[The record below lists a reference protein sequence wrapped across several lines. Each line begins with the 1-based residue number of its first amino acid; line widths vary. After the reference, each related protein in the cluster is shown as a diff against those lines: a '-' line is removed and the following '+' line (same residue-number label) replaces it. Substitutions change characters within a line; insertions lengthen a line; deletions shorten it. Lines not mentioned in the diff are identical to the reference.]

1 MTTAKARWKARER
14 HAAGKQR
21 RERKRAGRRRAAG
34 ARRRVAGKALL
45 VAAVL
50 ALLLA
55 LALLVGDADYRATL
69 MGWTPFVAAV
79 CLVVLAFAY
88 VRVLA
93 AGLVLSEELVLKDC
107 KRGREV
113 PFTLRLRNATPLV
126 CFRIEA
132 EFFISDLFGNV
143 ANEVTTTVTLGPRES
158 YELDFTMC
166 FEHIG
171 TYTAGLRKVTVYDF
185 FGLFSKVVSPE
196 THHEVQV
203 TPKLQPLERIMFD
216 DTATE
221 ETAKA
226 AKSILADSLDYSHVR
241 EYVPGDPLKTIHWK
255 LSARSED
262 YLTRLYEVYNE
273 PGVGIFMDFHA
284 NDGRAG
290 VLMGMFDA
298 VVEAAFSVADYTT
311 RKGMDTEVHY
321 TNKYGEPRRVISWDD
336 DAMPDIID
344 ELPAMTVGESGGADV
359 LAILRRQIM
368 DQRGQSTLVLCSASM
383 DPELINALVDA
394 KTRKRSPF
402 MIAVAPPE
410 LAGRALDAYCRPLSR
425 LDEANIPY
433 VVISRSEDLA
443 VRLA

>member
-1 MTTAKARWKARER
+1 MATKARWRAQEKLAARR
-14 HAAGKQR
+14 QR
-21 RERKRAGRRRAAG
+21 RAERKAGRRKEQRLRRA
-34 ARRRVAGKALL
+34 RVGKAVL
-45 VAAVL
+45 VALVL

-55 LALLVGDADYRATL
+55 LALLVGDASYQATL

-79 CLVVLAFAY
+79 CLIVVAFVY
-88 VRVLA
+88 VRILA
-93 AGLVLSEELVLKDC
+93 AGLVLSEELKLRDC

-113 PFTLRLRNATPLV
+113 PFTLHLKNTTPLV
-126 CFRIEA
+126 FFRIEA

-143 ANEVTTTVTLGPRES
+143 AHETVTTVALGPRAS
-158 YELDFTMC
+158 HDIAFQMR

-171 TYTAGLRKVTVYDF
+171 TYSAGLRKVTVYDF
-185 FGLFSKVVSPE
+185 LGLFSKVVSPA

-203 TPKLQPLERIMFD
+203 TPRLQLLERITFD
-216 DTATE
+216 DTATV

-226 AKSILADSLDYSHVR
+226 AKSILADSLDYAQVR

-284 NDGRAG
+284 QEERAE

-321 TNKYGEPRRVISWDD
+321 ANKYGEPRCVFTWDD
-336 DAMPDIID
+336 DAMPDIVD
-344 ELPAMTVGESGGADV
+344 ELPAMTVEPGGGQAMLD
-359 LAILRRQIM
+359 ILRRQIL

-383 DPELINALVDA
+383 DAELISALIDA

-402 MIAVAPPE
+402 MVAVVPGE
-410 LAGRALDAYCRPLSR
+410 LSGRALDAYCKPLSR